1 MAEAVKWGI
10 LGAANF
16 AKTFMAPAIHAAK
29 GADLVAL
36 ASSDPAKAEGFRA
49 FCPGLTLHGSYDALL
64 ADPRVE
70 AVYIP
75 LPNHLHVEW
84 ALKAVAAGKHVL
96 CEKPIAMTEADF
108 DALIAARDGTGKLVA
123 EAYMIIHH
131 PQWQRAR
138 QLVQE
143 GAIGQIKHV
152 DGVFCYHNTDP
163 ANIRNRPETGGG
175 GIRDIGIY
183 PYGATRFV
191 TEAEPEDLSA
201 RMELENGVDTW
212 AQVTG
217 RFTGPL
223 GRFTFSAMTSTRSFA
238 RQEMVFQGD
247 EGLIR
252 LTAPFN
258 ARVFGEARVELHR
271 PGLSVTTERFPSI
284 SQYELQVE
292 AFCETLRNGTTY
304 PCPLEFSRGTQAMI
318 DRILAEGRV
327 IGGT

>member
-16 AKTFMAPAIHAAK
+16 ARTFMAPAIHAAR
-29 GADLVAL
+29 GAELVAL
-36 ASSDPAKAEGFRA
+36 ASSSPAKVEPFHA
-49 FCPGLTLHGSYDALL
+49 FCPGLRVHTSYEAIL
-64 ADPRVE
+64 ADPEIE

-84 ALKAVAAGKHVL
+84 AVKALAAGKHVL

-108 DALIAARDGTGKLVA
+108 DTLIAARDQAGKLLA
-123 EAYMIIHH
+123 EAYMIVHH
-131 PQWQRAR
+131 PQWLRAR
-138 QLVQE
+138 DLVQQ
-143 GAIGQIKHV
+143 GAIGRLMHV
-152 DGVFCYHNTDP
+152 DGVFCYRNTDP
-163 ANIRNRPETGGG
+163 ANIRNRSETGGG
-175 GIRDIGIY
+175 GVRDIGVY

-191 TEAEPEDLSA
+191 TGAEPEEISA
-201 RMELENGVDTW
+201 RLQLENGVDTW

-217 RFTGPL
+217 RFTG
-223 GRFTFSAMTSTRSFA
+223 GFTFSAMTSTRSFA
-238 RQEMVFQGD
+238 RQEMVFQGE

-271 PGLSVTTERFPSI
+271 SGLSVTTERFPAA

-292 AFCETLRNGTTY
+292 AFGRALRGGEGY

-318 DRILAEGRV
+318 DRILAEGEV
-327 IGGT
+327 IRGG